1 MKRLYLIIYVCAV
14 TIFSLSAQATTL
26 PQGEREGGLSLA
38 TVLAAIRDAQTDYT
52 IHFIHNDLEH
62 LRVSARIKDK
72 DARKAVKQACKG
84 LPVKVKTRGQN
95 IFVQYKS
102 EKDLTGK
109 TVNLTGAV
117 EDGFLERP
125 LPHAKVSILRAD
137 SSVVV
142 DSAQIVVFFKGDMNP
157 FRAQFNADVSAAEK
171 EYLVR
176 SSMEGYDDVWQR
188 VAIPHPLPEQV
199 EVPTLKM
206 RKSSAKTMRE
216 LTVTATKIKMFWRG
230 DTLVYDATAFRLP
243 EGSMLDDLI
252 RQLEG
257 VTMNADGEIFVNG
270 RKVDELLL
278 GSRSFFGGNK
288 KVLLENLPYYTVKNL
303 KVYEKQTDKSMA
315 LGYDVE
321 PRRYVMDVNLKDE
334 YSQGYIGNVEAAGGG
349 PSPRSP
355 VKGES
360 LATLDS
366 SQQAGGLPSLTGGV
380 GGGSAMVGLARGF
393 LLGFTDKLRFTL
405 LANANNVNEGRHIG
419 KDDHWTP
426 ARQPR
431 SLLTTRSVAGE
442 INYQTK
448 GDALKET
455 FRAEYTSTTD
465 EQTMQQQR
473 DYFISGAALKSAT
486 SSFNRMGNR
495 KLNLNNTFS
504 LSKPFYLYAQAGY
517 NYARRDGS
525 FNSAFDQ
532 WSDSLTVSQRT
543 VGISE
548 GRAWGAKFDVQGA
561 FNIGPNKQHLDYYFN
576 FSHSNDES
584 ESATRYATQ
593 AEVRPTV
600 FPSSQSASTTHNSSS
615 LFNRNTS
622 FLSNLGYGWELAKN
636 LNLGISDFFYIRN
649 RHDRDYLYHP
659 SSAPG
664 SLTPDRPTPDLTR
677 PQQRSSASVAQDG
690 LTFSQPDISFA
701 TREGGELAGAQL
713 SSDSEALPLTGERG
727 EGLEPGEGLLPS
739 QIDAL
744 AAFFDPSNSYDS
756 HDLDWSNN
764 FGINLYSNA
773 YYIHPLAHMKI
784 SYQRLALELGTPL
797 SHERLHY
804 QRGSLDTLA
813 RQTVFLPK
821 ATLRFRNVWKGGQR
835 SINGNI
841 RFEQERT
848 LLLDRI
854 NFRDDSKPLVVKLGN
869 PDLKPKAM
877 TSLGFSYYD
886 STGPKNAS
894 YNLAGNFFYHH
905 RDIAQSFTY
914 DPVTGVSIYRPMNV
928 SGAYRA
934 HAEFGTDRTI
944 DEKRY
949 WTWHVNT
956 GADFDH
962 SKDHALLENAH
973 ESSVNTVNTLTLN
986 AGGNIRYNRKTLNVR
1001 AVGYINWR
1009 KSFNPD
1015 SELVNTD
1022 LSPWSGGS
1030 VEAVLDFQYGLEASY
1045 TTPALCGTKVG
1056 GLTLAADATMFN
1068 HRGYGTANLNRH
1080 DFVMNASLSQSFLK
1094 GKLILSLEAFDLLHQ
1109 LSPID
1114 YDVNA
1119 QGRTITWYRSLP
1131 HYVMLH
1137 AAWHFNKNPKKK

>member
-109 TVNLTGAV
+109 TVNLAGAV

-125 LPHAKVSILRAD
+125 LPHAKVSILRTD

-142 DSAQIVVFFKGDMNP
+142 DSAQIVVFYKGDMTP

-334 YSQGYIGNVEAAGGG
+334 YSQGYIGNVEAAGGTQE
-349 PSPRSP
+349 RW
-355 VKGES
+355 
-360 LATLDS
+360 
-366 SQQAGGLPSLTGGV
+366 
-380 GGGSAMVGLARGF
+380 LARGF

-448 GDALKET
+448 GDELKET

-473 DYFISGAALKSAT
+473 DYFISGAALTSVT

-504 LSKPFYLYAQAGY
+504 LSKPFFLYARAGY

-548 GRAWGAKFDVQGA
+548 GRAWGANFDVQGA
-561 FNIGPNKQHLDYYFN
+561 FNVGRNKQHLDYYFN

-615 LFNRNTS
+615 LFNRNTN

-636 LNLGISDFFYIRN
+636 LSLGISDFFYIRN

-659 SSAPG
+659 TSS
-664 SLTPDRPTPDLTR
+664 RPTPD
-677 PQQRSSASVAQDG
+677 PS
-690 LTFSQPDISFA
+690 
-701 TREGGELAGAQL
+701 REGGELAGAQL

-727 EGLEPGEGLLPS
+727 EGLLPS
-739 QIDAL
+739 LTGGVGGGSA
-744 AAFFDPSNSYDS
+744 
-756 HDLDWSNN
+756 
-764 FGINLYSNA
+764 
-773 YYIHPLAHMKI
+773 
-784 SYQRLALELGTPL
+784 
-797 SHERLHY
+797 
-804 QRGSLDTLA
+804 GSL
-813 RQTVFLPK
+813 
-821 ATLRFRNVWKGGQR
+821 
-835 SINGNI
+835 S
-841 RFEQERT
+841 
-848 LLLDRI
+848 
-854 NFRDDSKPLVVKLGN
+854 
-869 PDLKPKAM
+869 
-877 TSLGFSYYD
+877 
-886 STGPKNAS
+886 
-894 YNLAGNFFYHH
+894 
-905 RDIAQSFTY
+905 
-914 DPVTGVSIYRPMNV
+914 
-928 SGAYRA
+928 
-934 HAEFGTDRTI
+934 
-944 DEKRY
+944 
-949 WTWHVNT
+949 
-956 GADFDH
+956 
-962 SKDHALLENAH
+962 
-973 ESSVNTVNTLTLN
+973 
-986 AGGNIRYNRKTLNVR
+986 
-1001 AVGYINWR
+1001 
-1009 KSFNPD
+1009 
-1015 SELVNTD
+1015 
-1022 LSPWSGGS
+1022 
-1030 VEAVLDFQYGLEASY
+1030 VLDFQYGLEASY

-1068 HRGYGTANLNRH
+1068 RRGYGTANLNRN
-1080 DFVMNASLSQSFLK
+1080 DFVVNASLSQSFLK
-1094 GKLILSLEAFDLLHQ
+1094 GKFILRLEAFDLLHQ
-1109 LSPID
+1109 LSSID

>member
-95 IFVQYKS
+95 IFVQYNS

-109 TVNLTGAV
+109 TINLAGAV

-125 LPHAKVSILRAD
+125 LPHAKVSILRTD

-142 DSAQIVVFFKGDMNP
+142 DSAQIVVFYKGDMTP

-334 YSQGYIGNVEAAGGG
+334 YSQGYIGNVEAAGGTQE
-349 PSPRSP
+349 RW
-355 VKGES
+355 
-360 LATLDS
+360 
-366 SQQAGGLPSLTGGV
+366 
-380 GGGSAMVGLARGF
+380 LARGF

-473 DYFISGAALKSAT
+473 DYFISDAALTSAT

-504 LSKPFYLYAQAGY
+504 LSKPFFLYARAGY

-548 GRAWGAKFDVQGA
+548 GRAWGANFDVQGA
-561 FNIGPNKQHLDYYFN
+561 FNVGQNKQHLDYYFN

-593 AEVRPTV
+593 AVVRPTV
-600 FPSSQSASTTHNSSS
+600 FPSSQSASTTHNYSS

-659 SSAPG
+659 SSSRP
-664 SLTPDRPTPDLTR
+664 TPDRPTPD
-677 PQQRSSASVAQDG
+677 PS
-690 LTFSQPDISFA
+690 
-701 TREGGELAGAQL
+701 REGGETSGLLGGL
-713 SSDSEALPLTGERG
+713 ERSEALPLTGERG

-821 ATLRFRNVWKGGQR
+821 ATFRFRNVWKGGQR

-962 SKDHALLENAH
+962 SKDHALLENAL

-986 AGGNIRYNRKTLNVR
+986 AGGNIRYNRKTLNIR

-1009 KSFNPD
+1009 KSSRPTPD
-1015 SELVNTD
+1015 PSPQGGEKT
-1022 LSPWSGGS
+1022 LSPLPRKGESLAIARKLRASQLPSLTGGVGGGS
-1030 VEAVLDFQYGLEASY
+1030 AGSLSVLDFQYGLEASY

-1056 GLTLAADATMFN
+1056 GLTLSADATMFN
-1068 HRGYGTANLNRH
+1068 RRGYGTADLNRH
-1080 DFVMNASLSQSFLK
+1080 DFVMNASLSQPFLK
-1094 GKLILSLEAFDLLHQ
+1094 GKLILRLEAFDLLHQ

>member
-1 MKRLYLIIYVCAV
+1 MKRIVLYLILYIAV
-14 TIFSLSAQATTL
+14 GAHLSAQELTFKD
-26 PQGEREGGLSLA
+26 ESLA
-38 TVLAAIRDAQTDYT
+38 VALAAIRDSQTDYT

-62 LRVSARIKDK
+62 LNVSARIKGK
-72 DARKAVKQACKG
+72 DARKAVKQVCKG

-95 IFVQYKS
+95 IFVQYKP

-142 DSAQIVVFFKGDMNP
+142 DSAQIVVFFKGDMTP

-176 SSMEGYDDVWQR
+176 SSMEGYDNVWQR

-206 RKSSAKTMRE
+206 RKSSARTMRE

-252 RQLEG
+252 RQLPG

-288 KVLLENLPYYTVKNL
+288 KVLMENLPYYTVKNL

-334 YSQGYIGNVEAAGGG
+334 YSQGYIGNVEAAGGTQE
-349 PSPRSP
+349 RW
-355 VKGES
+355 
-360 LATLDS
+360 
-366 SQQAGGLPSLTGGV
+366 
-380 GGGSAMVGLARGF
+380 LARGF

-419 KDDHWTP
+419 KDDHWSP

-442 INYQTK
+442 INYHTK
-448 GDALKET
+448 GDELKET

-465 EQTMQQQR
+465 DQTMQQQR

-486 SSFNRMGNR
+486 SSFNCMGNR

-576 FSHSNDES
+576 FGYSNDES
-584 ESATRYATQ
+584 ESATRYQTTVDPPPTLP
-593 AEVRPTV
+593 VREGAVT
-600 FPSSQSASTTHNSSS
+600 FADGEDGQSDHSTPSLTGRAGGGSVNSSS
-615 LFNRNTS
+615 LFNRSTN

-659 SSAPG
+659 TSSRP
-664 SLTPDRPTPDLTR
+664 TPDRPTPN
-677 PQQRSSASVAQDG
+677 PS
-690 LTFSQPDISFA
+690 
-701 TREGGELAGAQL
+701 REGGELAGAQL

-764 FGINLYSNA
+764 FGISFYSNA

-821 ATLRFRNVWKGGQR
+821 ATFRFRNVWKGGQR

-949 WTWHVNT
+949 WTWHVNA

-962 SKDHALLENAH
+962 SKDQALLENALK
-973 ESSVNTVNTLTLN
+973 SSVNTVNTFTLN

-1001 AVGYINWR
+1001 TVGYINWR
-1009 KSFNPD
+1009 KSGRPTPDPSREGGELAGAQLSSD
-1015 SELVNTD
+1015 SEALPLTGERGEGLLPSLTGGVG
-1022 LSPWSGGS
+1022 GGS
-1030 VEAVLDFQYGLEASY
+1030 AGSLSVLDFQYGLEASY
-1045 TTPALCGTKVG
+1045 TTPALCGNKIG

-1068 HRGYGTANLNRH
+1068 RRGYGTADLNRH
-1080 DFVMNASLSQSFLK
+1080 DFVVNASLSQPFLK

-1109 LSPID
+1109 LSPIE

-1119 QGRTITWYRSLP
+1119 QGRTVTWYRSLP

>member
-1 MKRLYLIIYVCAV
+1 MMKRIVLYVIICMIAGVQ
-14 TIFSLSAQATTL
+14 LSAQDLTFKD
-26 PQGEREGGLSLA
+26 ESLA
-38 TVLAAIRDAQTDYT
+38 DVLAAIRDSQTEYT

-62 LRVSARIKDK
+62 LRVSAQVKTKDT
-72 DARKAVKQACKG
+72 RKAVERVCKG
-84 LPVKVKTRGQN
+84 QPVKVKTKGKN

-109 TVNLTGAV
+109 TVNLAGAV

-125 LPHAKVSILRAD
+125 LPHAKVSILRTD

-142 DSAQIVVFFKGDMNP
+142 DSAQIVVFYKGDMNP

-188 VAIPHPLPEQV
+188 VAIPHPLSEQV

-206 RKSSAKTMRE
+206 RKSSAKTMPE

-303 KVYEKQTDKSMA
+303 KVWSEA
-315 LGYDVE
+315 LGYDVD

-334 YSQGYIGNVEAAGGG
+334 YSQGYIGNVEAAGGTQE
-349 PSPRSP
+349 RW
-355 VKGES
+355 
-360 LATLDS
+360 
-366 SQQAGGLPSLTGGV
+366 
-380 GGGSAMVGLARGF
+380 LARGF

-473 DYFISGAALKSAT
+473 DYFISGAALTSAT

-504 LSKPFYLYAQAGY
+504 LSKPFFLYAHAGY

-548 GRAWGAKFDVQGA
+548 GRAWGANFDVQGV
-561 FNIGPNKQHLDYYFN
+561 FNVGRNKQHLDYYFN

-593 AEVRPTV
+593 AEVRPTF
-600 FPSSQSASTTHNSSS
+600 FPSSQSASITHNSSS
-615 LFNRNTS
+615 LFNRSTN

-636 LNLGISDFFYIRN
+636 LSLGISDFFYIRN
-649 RHDRDYLYHP
+649 RHDRDNLYHP
-659 SSAPG
+659 TSAPG
-664 SLTPDRPTPDLTR
+664 SLPA
-677 PQQRSSASVAQDG
+677 SSSLSTALGDSVA
-690 LTFSQPDISFA
+690 
-701 TREGGELAGAQL
+701 EE
-713 SSDSEALPLTGERG
+713 
-727 EGLEPGEGLLPS
+727 EPPLLPS

-744 AAFFDPSNSYDS
+744 AALFDPSNSYDS

-784 SYQRLALELGTPL
+784 SYHPLALELGTPL

-821 ATLRFRNVWKGGQR
+821 ATLRFRNVWKGGRR

-905 RDIAQSFTY
+905 RDVAQSFTY

-962 SKDHALLENAH
+962 SKDHALLENAL
-973 ESSVNTVNTLTLN
+973 ESSVNAVNTLTLN

-1022 LSPWSGGS
+1022 LSPWCGS
-1030 VEAVLDFQYGLEASY
+1030 IVEAVLDFQYGLEASY
-1045 TTPALCGTKVG
+1045 TTPALFGTKVG

-1068 HRGYGTANLNRH
+1068 RRGYGTANLNRN
-1080 DFVMNASLSQSFLK
+1080 DFVVNASLSQSFLK
-1094 GKLILSLEAFDLLHQ
+1094 GKFILRLEAFDLLHQ